1 MIGEPDPAHFEVCS
15 LSGFYVP
22 ADELRIEG
30 NDVVLLSRRVP
41 IPTQVRYA
49 WKPYT
54 RAMLINA
61 AGMPCSTFQL
71 QVADKRHRAGSGRK
85 AF

>member
-1 MIGEPDPAHFEVCS
+1 MCS
-15 LSGFYVP
+15 RSGFYVP

-54 RAMLINA
+54 DANLVNSEGLPA
-61 AGMPCSTFQL
+61 STFEMPIYE
-71 QVADKRHRAGSGRK
+71 
-85 AF
+85 